1 MLEERRIGVQQ
12 AAPIMSQRMPANQR
26 RDSILKAALTL
37 FADKGYHGVSIGDIA
52 RRVNVSPAILYRHF
66 ASKQQLYDTV
76 LESMSGQRESYVE
89 TVVNSSTS
97 FEDVLIG
104 MTQVYIKSV
113 TDNPDMLRLELQSL
127 LEGSAATNEFFIN
140 RWKSF
145 TDYIEF
151 GLNERMTHDIPNR
164 EITIMTA
171 GLMFQGMVR
180 EALIQ
185 KYLQPH
191 DRLVDLSMDELSQE
205 LVALFLRAVGIN
217 KSHISRRGVIKA

>member
-1 MLEERRIGVQQ
+1 MN
-12 AAPIMSQRMPANQR
+12 QRMPAVQR
-26 RDSILKAALTL
+26 RDSILKVALKL
-37 FADKGYHGVSIGDIA
+37 FAEKGFHGVSIDEIA
-52 RRVNVSPAILYRHF
+52 RKVNVSPAILYRHF
-66 ASKQQLYDTV
+66 DSKQQLYDTV
-76 LESMSGQRESYVE
+76 LQTMSGQRESYVE

-113 TDNPDMLRLELQSL
+113 ADNPDMLRIELQSL
-127 LEGSAATNEFFIN
+127 LDGSSATNDFFIN

-164 EITIMTA
+164 EITIMAA

-180 EALIQ
+180 EALVQ
-185 KYLQPH
+185 KFLQPH
-191 DRLVDLSMDELSQE
+191 DRLVDLSMEELSQE

-217 KSHISRRGVIKA
+217 KSHISRRAVIKT